1 MQAGRGHRSFLA
13 IIRPMDETTHT
24 TRRALIPQPLI
35 IGAVVIVLIV
45 IGAIVAIVSIAGA
58 GSPEVPYLLGLPE
71 IVARDSLARQGL
83 EMDVVGTQVS
93 TDVPEG
99 QVVSQEPTAGVR
111 VRKGTTVRVVLSS
124 GADTVVVPDVQGM
137 DLAIARETIENL
149 GLVVE
154 VDEVPSLV
162 TPGVVLTM
170 QPAAGTEV
178 RIGDAVRLAVPAGT
192 LSSGAE
198 LPYDLIGIAVLI
210 DPGPPTAGLANDATL
225 EVAFELRDLLAA
237 SGALVDLTRGRGEE
251 MPQPEARAREAR
263 ESSATVFIGL
273 DLATSGASGIQVFT
287 STEESSAADPETRL
301 LALAMTQT
309 ARLPG
314 VTVNSQATTDDAIIA
329 AFDGPG
335 VRVVIGNPSV
345 DSDTLRLADPAW
357 IEQLAR
363 ALYAGLGS
371 SLGSE

>member
-1 MQAGRGHRSFLA
+1 
-13 IIRPMDETTHT
+13 MDETTHT